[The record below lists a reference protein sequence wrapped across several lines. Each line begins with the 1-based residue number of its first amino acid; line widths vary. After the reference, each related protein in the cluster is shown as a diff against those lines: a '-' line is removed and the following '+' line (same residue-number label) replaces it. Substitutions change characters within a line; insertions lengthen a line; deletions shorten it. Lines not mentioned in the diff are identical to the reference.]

1 MTKRASLF
9 GLLLTALVS
18 AGCSS
23 GAPTAEGAVSRGP
36 AAVNTARLIAA
47 DAEPGE
53 WMSHGRTYGEQR
65 FSPLDQINTAN
76 VGKLGLSW
84 FADLDS
90 RRGQEAT
97 PIVADGVLYVS
108 TAWSRVKAYDAATG
122 KLLWA
127 YDPEVPG
134 EWAVNACCDVV
145 NRGVAVWEG
154 KVFVGSFDGRL
165 IALDAATGRELWD
178 VNTDTFVPAGRM
190 RSVRSRHTA
199 TRLADGRVLVIG
211 GRDEHERPVAEA
223 EIWDPKTRT
232 WRAAGRL
239 KQARCCQTST
249 LLGDG
254 RVLVVG
260 GLVRGECLFD
270 DDKPPCYRTTDSVEL
285 WDPKNVTFTAGPPLG
300 EDHARAAHTAT
311 LLRDGRVLI
320 AGGASNDDGRGDP
333 VTHDAIWEPASSS
346 WHVLEASAF
355 RVYHSATLLEDGSVL
370 FIGGQRDQCGCCAK
384 PHGSGE
390 FASTIVR
397 YDPATDRWIWEGN
410 SLVPRDRHGAALLP
424 DGSVLVIGG
433 QSEDW
438 YHTGVPFGSTE
449 RWVSATHCRS
459 TAARSP

>member
-1 MTKRASLF
+1 MTPVA
-9 GLLLTALVS
+9 
-18 AGCSS
+18 
-23 GAPTAEGAVSRGP
+23 AVVVPELMSCPQITLGPPMEMARIGP
-36 AAVNTARLIAA
+36 A
-47 DAEPGE
+47 
-53 WMSHGRTYGEQR
+53 
-65 FSPLDQINTAN
+65 
-76 VGKLGLSW
+76 
-84 FADLDS
+84 
-90 RRGQEAT
+90 
-97 PIVADGVLYVS
+97 IVDDG
-108 TAWSRVKAYDAATG
+108 
-122 KLLWA
+122 
-127 YDPEVPG
+127 
-134 EWAVNACCDVV
+134 DVV
-145 NRGVAVWEG
+145 YAIGGENSE
-154 KVFVGSFDGRL
+154 GRL
-165 IALDAATGRELWD
+165 RSMEAFRLDGHRWQPWQAYGLMAVPRVRHTATLLDGGRFLVAGGGFGHPQSRLAELWD